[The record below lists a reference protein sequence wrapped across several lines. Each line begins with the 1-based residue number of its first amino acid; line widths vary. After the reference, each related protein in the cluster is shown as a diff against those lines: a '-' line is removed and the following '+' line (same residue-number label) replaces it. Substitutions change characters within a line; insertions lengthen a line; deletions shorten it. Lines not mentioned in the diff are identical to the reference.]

1 MSIDNKS
8 EDEKLQYN
16 NNTKAAKISTLSA
29 GKMDKFEC
37 HAGEEILP
45 FDQSRMIEQT
55 RFTYSP
61 PVRVFETQIKIIEE
75 QGIKQ
80 VEDLEV
86 LKPNTQKLSIKDAIT

>member
-8 EDEKLQYN
+8 KDEKLQYN
-16 NNTKAAKISTLSA
+16 NNREVAKISAL
-29 GKMDKFEC
+29 FEC

-80 VEDLEV
+80 VEDLEF